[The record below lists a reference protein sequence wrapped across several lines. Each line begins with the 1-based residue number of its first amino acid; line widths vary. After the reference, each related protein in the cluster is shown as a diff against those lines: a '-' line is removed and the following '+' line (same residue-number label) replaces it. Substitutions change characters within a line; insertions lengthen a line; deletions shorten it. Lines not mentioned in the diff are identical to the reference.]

1 MTANVIMIQGSSSS
15 AGKSMLVTALC
26 RIFSRRGIRVA
37 PFKAQNMSNN
47 AAVCPDGSEI
57 GRSQAVQALASGI
70 DPTAE
75 MNPVLLKPE
84 GNAQSQ
90 VIAMGRPWR
99 RVSAGAYYRHKSALW
114 PLITQ
119 ALEQLRDAHDLVVI
133 EGAGS
138 PAELNLRPGDIV
150 NMAVARYAQAPV
162 LLVGDIDRGGIF
174 AQLLGTVWLLES
186 DERALVRGLV
196 VNKFRGDMALFDEGV
211 RILEARGEIPVVGVI
226 PFMTDIAIPEEDSA
240 TLDVALSNDTPSM
253 SDIDIAVIRLPRI
266 ANYDDFA
273 PLDAESGVRVRYVS
287 SCAAL
292 GTPHAVIL
300 PGTKSTIAD
309 LTWLRDQGLDGAI
322 QGLANRGA
330 AVVGICGGYQML
342 GRSIHDP
349 GHVEAAVD
357 RSQALGLL
365 PIDTLF
371 DETKATHQID
381 AQLLE
386 GPGWFKALA
395 GDRISGYEIHMGQTV
410 SPQPWLCITTRSG
423 RAVQFHDGAARADG
437 KVWGCYIHGLF
448 TNAALRRAWLT
459 DLGWRGADGA
469 LPPMTDLQTSI
480 DQLADHVEASLNMQQ
495 VESIIWADE
504 CFNAVN
510 PLDAPGCV

>member
-1 MTANVIMIQGSSSS
+1 
-15 AGKSMLVTALC
+15 MLVTALC
-26 RIFSRRGIRVA
+26 RIFSRRGIQVA

-57 GRSQAVQALASGI
+57 GRSQAVQAIAAGRS
-70 DPTAE
+70 PTAE

-90 VIAMGRPWR
+90 VIAMGRPWD
-99 RVSAGAYYRHKSALW
+99 RVSAMDYYRHKSALW

-119 ALEQLRDAHDLVVI
+119 ALDQLRETHELVVI

-174 AQLLGTVWLLES
+174 AQLLGTVWLLDP

-211 RILEARGEIPVVGVI
+211 RILEARGEIPVLGVV
-226 PFMTDIAIPEEDSA
+226 PFITDIAIPEEDSA
-240 TLDVALSNDTPSM
+240 TLDAAFSIPTQHMDH
-253 SDIDIAVIRLPRI
+253 IDIAVIRLPRI
-266 ANYDDFA
+266 ANFDDFA
-273 PLDAESGVRVRYVS
+273 PLAAETGVRLRYVS
-287 SCAAL
+287 SRAAL
-292 GTPHAVIL
+292 GSPQAVIL

-309 LTWLRDQGLDGAI
+309 LMWLREQGLEQAI
-322 QGLANRGA
+322 LALAADGA

-342 GRSIHDP
+342 GCSIHDP
-349 GHVEAAVD
+349 EHVEASVD
-357 RSQALGLL
+357 KTHALGLL

-371 DETKATHQID
+371 NDTKATHQIH
-381 AQLLE
+381 AQLLG
-386 GPGWFKALA
+386 GPGWLSTLA
-395 GDRISGYEIHMGQTV
+395 GDRISGYEIHMGQTA
-410 SPQPWLCITTRSG
+410 SPQPWLRIITRGGQAAQFDDGTVRS
-423 RAVQFHDGAARADG
+423 DG

-448 TNAALRRAWLT
+448 SNAALRRAWLT
-459 DLGWRGADGA
+459 DLGWRGADA
-469 LPPMTDLQTSI
+469 AMPPMTDLQTSL
-480 DQLADHVEASLNMQQ
+480 DRLADHVEASLDMRQL
-495 VESIIWADE
+495 ESIVWED
-504 CFNAVN
+504 
-510 PLDAPGCV
+510 DAFFRLTPE